1 MIENSC
7 VHNGANSEFDA
18 NIDQIRV
25 SNNNALKSVETI
37 AVTVYSI
44 VSSTVYVDIDSNK
57 TYEDKCKIINDIASD
72 VYDVDS
78 DIGDVYE
85 KIHNVCFAE
94 IDSDEDDEDDCCSNS
109 EYKAILNSAGNYV
122 LVKY

>member
-7 VHNGANSEFDA
+7 VHNGTNSEFDA

-25 SNNNALKSVETI
+25 AKNNALKNVETI

-44 VSSTVYVDIDSNK
+44 VSSTVYVDIDLNK
-57 TYEDKCKIINDIASD
+57 TYEDKCKIINDIGLD
-72 VYDVDS
+72 VYEVGS

-85 KIHNVCFAE
+85 EIHNVCFAE
-94 IDSDEDDEDDCCSNS
+94 IDNDEDDDGDCCNNS
-109 EYKAILNSAGNYV
+109 EYKAILDSTGNYV

>member
-7 VHNGANSEFDA
+7 VHNGTNSEFDA

-44 VSSTVYVDIDSNK
+44 ASSTVYVDIDSNK

-85 KIHNVCFAE
+85 KIHN
-94 IDSDEDDEDDCCSNS
+94 
-109 EYKAILNSAGNYV
+109 LNA
-122 LVKY
+122 